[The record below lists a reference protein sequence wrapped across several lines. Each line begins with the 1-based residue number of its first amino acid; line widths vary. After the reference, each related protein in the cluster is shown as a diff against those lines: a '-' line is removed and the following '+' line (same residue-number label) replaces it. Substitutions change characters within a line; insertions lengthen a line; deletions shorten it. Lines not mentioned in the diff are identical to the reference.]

1 MARIVIYKSESKN
14 KISVTN
20 EILKSGV
27 RIREIIDDLK
37 LKEPFVFLNNEKT
50 DDFDYVLRREDLL
63 FIFLKQKN

>member
-1 MARIVIYKSESKN
+1 MARILIYKSESKN
-14 KISVTN
+14 KVSVTN